1 MKKSKAQRQIE
12 MKSIIVKLTELNLT
26 MKSDAV
32 QALYELMRK
41 YVNNG
46 ERLEVNLLLLER
58 QQVIKGMLEPKVGIQ
73 TWVKLE
79 SY

>member
-1 MKKSKAQRQIE
+1 MKKSKTQRQTE
-12 MKSIIVKLTELNLT
+12 MKSIIMKLSELNLT

-32 QALYELMRK
+32 QALYVLMQK
-41 YVNNG
+41 YVNHG
-46 ERLEVNLLLLER
+46 ERLEVNILLLER
-58 QQVIKGMLEPKVGIQ
+58 QQVIKGMLEPEVGTQ